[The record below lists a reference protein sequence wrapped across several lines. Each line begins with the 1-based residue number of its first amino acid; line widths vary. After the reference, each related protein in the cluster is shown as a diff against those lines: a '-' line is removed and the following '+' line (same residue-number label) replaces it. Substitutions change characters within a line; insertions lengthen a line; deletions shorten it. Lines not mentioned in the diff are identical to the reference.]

1 MSFFGKLFGT
11 GGEKDPVSTGEAI
24 QNLRETE
31 DMLLK
36 KQDFLEKKI
45 EIEVKSARQN
55 AKTNRRAALQAL
67 KRKKRYDKQL
77 QQIDGTLSTI
87 EMQREALEGA
97 NTNTA
102 VLTTMSDASKALKK
116 ANAELD
122 VDDVY
127 DMMDDIAEQQDV
139 AKEIS
144 EAISNPVAFGQEFDE
159 DELEAEFAA
168 LGEELELEEQEELD
182 KQLLD
187 IGPAAGLPEVPT
199 ADPVKPAS
207 IPAKAKKEEEDP
219 DMAEL
224 AAWAS

>member
-1 MSFFGKLFGT
+1 MSFLGKMFGGKGKET
-11 GGEKDPVSTGEAI
+11 APTTGEAI
-24 QNLRETE
+24 QKLRETE
-31 DMLLK
+31 DMLMK

-45 EIEVKSARQN
+45 EQEVTTARKN
-55 AKTNRRAALQAL
+55 AKTNKRSALQAL

-102 VLTTMSDASKALKK
+102 VLTTMKAAADSLKI
-116 ANAELD
+116 ANNQLD
-122 VDDVY
+122 VDKVH

-144 EAISNPVAFGQEFDE
+144 EAISNPVAFGGEFDE
-159 DELEAEFAA
+159 DELEAELDA
-168 LGEELELEEQEELD
+168 LGDELELEEQEELD

-187 IGPAAGLPEVPT
+187 VGPSVGLPDVPRAEPAKPAAT
-199 ADPVKPAS
+199 K
-207 IPAKAKKEEEDP
+207 KKEEEDP

>member
-1 MSFFGKLFGT
+1 MGGKMFGGKGK
-11 GGEKDPVSTGEAI
+11 EAAPSTGEAI
-24 QNLRETE
+24 QKLRETE
-31 DMLLK
+31 DMLMK

-45 EIEVKSARQN
+45 DAEVAVAKKN
-55 AKTNRRAALQAL
+55 AKTNKRAALQAL

-102 VLTTMSDASKALKK
+102 VLTTMNDAAKALKK
-116 ANAELD
+116 ANADLD
-122 VDDVY
+122 VDKVH

-144 EAISNPVAFGQEFDE
+144 EAISNPVAFGAEFDD
-159 DELEAEFAA
+159 DELEAELDM
-168 LGEELELEEQEELD
+168 LGEELDLEEQEELD

-187 IGPAAGLPEVPT
+187 VGPAVLPDVPS
-199 ADPVKPAS
+199 AVPAKPQPA
-207 IPAKAKKEEEDP
+207 AKAKKEEEDP

-224 AAWAS
+224 

>member
-1 MSFFGKLFGT
+1 MG
-11 GGEKDPVSTGEAI
+11 
-24 QNLRETE
+24 
-31 DMLLK
+31 
-36 KQDFLEKKI
+36 
-45 EIEVKSARQN
+45 
-55 AKTNRRAALQAL
+55 RAALQAL
-67 KRKKRYDKQL
+67 KRKKRYDSQL

-102 VLTTMSDASKALKK
+102 VLTTMNDAAKALKK
-116 ANAELD
+116 ANADLD
-122 VDDVY
+122 VDKVH

-144 EAISNPVAFGQEFDE
+144 DAISNPVAFGQEFDE
-159 DELEAEFAA
+159 DELEAELDA

-187 IGPAAGLPEVPT
+187 VGPSVGLPDIPT
-199 ADPVKPAS
+199 AEPAKPA
-207 IPAKAKKEEEDP
+207 PARARKEEEDP